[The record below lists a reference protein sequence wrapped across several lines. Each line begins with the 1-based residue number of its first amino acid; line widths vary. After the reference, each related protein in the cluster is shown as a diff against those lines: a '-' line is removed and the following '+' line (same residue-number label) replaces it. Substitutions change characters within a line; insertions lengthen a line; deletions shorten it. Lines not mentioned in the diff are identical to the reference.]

1 MSDEDL
7 IPLACFGGLLLLLI
21 ILFALLALG
30 SGSFT
35 YRKRSEG
42 QNTSL
47 SVTARRNIA
56 RICLVVNVGGE
67 DVTFERKRIRKGQ
80 SVDFVYPATKNPGKL
95 TVEVESG
102 NVRVVEV

>member
-7 IPLACFGGLLLLLI
+7 LPFACLGGLLLLFVI
-21 ILFALLALG
+21 IFAVLALG
-30 SGSFT
+30 SGAFT

-42 QNTSL
+42 QNTCL

-67 DVTFERKRIRKGQ
+67 EVTFERKRIRKGQ
-80 SVDFVYPATKNPGKL
+80 SVDFAYPATKNPGKL